1 MTAWSAWR
9 RLRSRAWRAAR
20 CCRSAIAR
28 CFFPPESRSRLRSSL
43 RMENSTRILISLL
56 PLLLC
61 GCETLGY
68 YAQAIGGQL
77 YLMARAK
84 PVAAVIADP
93 ATAPALKQRLELASS
108 IRDYASTEL
117 KLPDNG
123 SYRSYAELGRP
134 FVVWNV

>member
-28 CFFPPESRSRLRSSL
+28 CFFPPESRSRLRSSSP
-43 RMENSTRILISLL
+43 MENSRRILISLRA
-56 PLLLC
+56 LLRIAAALAAAVLC

-77 YLMARAK
+77 DLMARAK

-117 KLPDNG
+117 K
-123 SYRSYAELGRP
+123 
-134 FVVWNV
+134 

>member
-20 CCRSAIAR
+20 CCWSAIAR
-28 CFFPPESRSRLRSSL
+28 CFFPPKSRSRLRPFL
-43 RMENSTRILISLL
+43 PMENSQRLLISLL

-77 YLMARAK
+77 DLMARAK
-84 PVAAVIADP
+84 PVAALIVDP
-93 ATAPALKQRLELASS
+93 ATEPALKARLELASS
-108 IRDYASTEL
+108 IRDYASREL

-123 SYRSYAELGRP
+123 RYRRYAQLGPP
-134 FVVWNV
+134 F